1 MADES
6 NIGGQNALLENTQ
19 VPENEPKKNNE
30 NLQDFIMTEYNR
42 QMVRCIYFEIIDIGY
57 GSGIRDKQSAKPTR
71 PLRRFGLS
79 PCRLSL
85 TLIFIK
91 VSDQPVPKFYPFY
104 ICDKL

>member
-6 NIGGQNALLENTQ
+6 NIGGQNAVLENTQ

-71 PLRRFGLS
+71 PLRPVAVSAVFD
-79 PCRLSL
+79 
-85 TLIFIK
+85 FIK